1 MKIKVCGT
9 QPEQIQEIDALGVD
23 YIGLIFY
30 HKSKRDFVGGQL
42 PKTQA
47 QKVAVFVNESPA
59 SIHEHMQQ
67 YGMDVIQLHG
77 EEPVEDIIAL
87 RELGYKQIWKACPVK
102 DARDIEIALK
112 YNVVADRVLLDTKG
126 VLKGGNGF
134 PFDWKLLELWKGKAP
149 MLAGGVAVGL
159 ENEIQEIKDL
169 VFGIDL
175 NSKFEIEPGVKDVA
189 KVKKFIAD
197 VR

>member
-42 PKTQA
+42 PKTHA
-47 QKVAVFVNESPA
+47 QKVGVFVNESPD

-67 YGMDVIQLHG
+67 YGMDIIQLHG
-77 EEPVEDIIAL
+77 EEPVEDILAL
-87 RELGYKQIWKACPVK
+87 REMGYKQIWKACPIR
-102 DARDIEIALK
+102 DEQDIEVALK
-112 YNVVADRVLLDTKG
+112 YNVIADRVLVDTKG

-134 PFDWKLLELWKGKAP
+134 SFDWKLLEMWKGKAP
-149 MLAGGVAVGL
+149 MLAGGIG
-159 ENEIQEIKDL
+159 EGMEGDIQEIRDL
-169 VFGIDL
+169 VYGIDL
-175 NSKFEIEPGVKDVA
+175 NSKFEIEPGVKDIE
-189 KVKKFIAD
+189 KVKKFIAN